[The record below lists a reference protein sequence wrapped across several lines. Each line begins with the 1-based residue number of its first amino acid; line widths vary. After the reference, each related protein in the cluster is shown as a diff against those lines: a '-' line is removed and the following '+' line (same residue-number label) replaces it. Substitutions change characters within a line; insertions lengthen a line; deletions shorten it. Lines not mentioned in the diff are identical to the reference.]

1 MDAIDAAIAVLGQPV
16 SSIQV
21 AAQARRDY
29 ALSQAELSAVTRQL
43 PTRVDPI
50 AISDSGVPMMLP
62 ALVPLIRIPHGP
74 AAKWCWRHV
83 DGRLEEWTEDR
94 ALAYLAAG
102 LESHL
107 CKTGCSKTTNFSF
120 KNACF
125 IVAALSTRMTS
136 GG

>member
-1 MDAIDAAIAVLGQPV
+1 MDAIDAAIALLGQPV
-16 SSIQV
+16 SSLQV

-29 ALSQAELSAVTRQL
+29 ALSQAELSAVAKQL

-62 ALVPLIRIPHGP
+62 SLVPLIRIPHGT

-107 CKTGCSKTTNFSF
+107 RPQR
-120 KNACF
+120 AVPVL
-125 IVAALSTRMTS
+125 IVAVPAS
-136 GG
+136 GLLRRIRAGK

>member
-50 AISDSGVPMMLP
+50 AISDSGVSMMLP

-107 CKTGCSKTTNFSF
+107 RPQLAYQSHSQ
-120 KNACF
+120 
-125 IVAALSTRMTS
+125 STSAQREPR
-136 GG
+136 